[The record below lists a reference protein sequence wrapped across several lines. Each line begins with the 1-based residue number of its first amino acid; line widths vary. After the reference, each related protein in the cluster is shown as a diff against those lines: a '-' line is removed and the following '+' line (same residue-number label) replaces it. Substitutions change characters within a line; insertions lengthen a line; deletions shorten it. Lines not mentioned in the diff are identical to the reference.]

1 MPGHLCCIYCVAT
14 RLVPLLR
21 KNVVAGCNSWT
32 NNSCESINNH
42 LKLAVNWRPNKMPE
56 LIAKLN
62 HLVDS
67 QYIDTDQAILGQ
79 GNYALKPVLAR
90 FCVTVADW

>member
-1 MPGHLCCIYCVAT
+1 MTDHLCCIYCVAT
-14 RLVPLLR
+14 RLVPLLC
-21 KNVVAGCNSWT
+21 KNVIAGSNSCT
-32 NNSCESINNH
+32 NNGCESTNNQ
-42 LKLAVNWRPNKMPE
+42 LKLAANWRPNKMPE

-67 QYIDTDQAILGQ
+67 QYIDAYWAILGQ
-79 GNYALKPVLAR
+79 GNYALKPGLAR

>member
-1 MPGHLCCIYCVAT
+1 
-14 RLVPLLR
+14 
-21 KNVVAGCNSWT
+21 
-32 NNSCESINNH
+32 
-42 LKLAVNWRPNKMPE
+42 MPE

-67 QYIDTDQAILGQ
+67 QYIDADQAILGQ